1 MSPRLA
7 RSLYIL
13 QLRIFG
19 QKRRL
24 DPQTSASI
32 AATSKTANQIKSLMP
47 VGTRSSV
54 LRSEEP
60 RKDSS
65 HMKTDQDEEDHEQDE
80 QQDQDQD
87 LDQDRDQDQHQDQD
101 QEEEEEEEEDMAND
115 ITQTLAQMQ
124 QTLTI
129 LMSKITTLENGRAG
143 SEETRNS
150 REQSAFSDQGKT
162 FVPKGIAAAKAVFR
176 KYPGEDMKNPNYS
189 DNASSSPVNKLGSL
203 ARALALSL

>member
-1 MSPRLA
+1 
-7 RSLYIL
+7 
-13 QLRIFG
+13 
-19 QKRRL
+19 
-24 DPQTSASI
+24 
-32 AATSKTANQIKSLMP
+32 MP

-87 LDQDRDQDQHQDQD
+87 RDQDQDQDQD

-150 REQSAFSDQGKT
+150 
-162 FVPKGIAAAKAVFR
+162 
-176 KYPGEDMKNPNYS
+176 
-189 DNASSSPVNKLGSL
+189 
-203 ARALALSL
+203 